1 MITDN
6 PIVPLPEQKCKLQ
19 PVSGI
24 STGVLTVGA
33 ELPHALERVSRAAI
47 RLEMELSRFERHLRT
62 AHDQNDQER
71 RVRIQ

>member
-6 PIVPLPEQKCKLQ
+6 LIAPLPEQECKLQ

-24 STGVLTVGA
+24 STGVVMAGA
-33 ELPHALERVSRAAI
+33 ELPHALERVSRAVT

-62 AHDQNDQER
+62 AHDQER
-71 RVRIQ
+71 RVEIQ